1 MYNFLFEGTIQY
13 LISLWTMLFFI
24 IVCASIFFL
33 TIWVHFKK
41 SKVARKMMEL
51 RAGYENL
58 VKSVRFGHATN
69 DEIKKTVHPQDYT
82 YFQRYLQGII
92 STTEDIDVSAEKKIA
107 DVSGFT
113 NYLKKRIESSKKWE
127 KVLAVRVLSYFR
139 DRKNIPLFKKL
150 LKEETF
156 PQTIYAA
163 GMGLALC
170 RDTDSFE
177 AVGRRLWEVSEHNQE
192 ALLIILNI
200 YGETIAPGVHDILR
214 EGTLDEAGKLV
225 CTNFLSEFKYKEAVP
240 TIVKMLQVETSQQ
253 VIASCLNALRYLGDA
268 SVLNSVLPFMEHENF
283 TLRIEALHAVAKAGG
298 VAYLQYVERRFSD
311 ENWWVRREAAQA
323 MAAMGKKGISRL
335 KAVSEENNEAPRMA
349 ARGIL
354 AELQFHRIAV

>member
-1 MYNFLFEGTIQY
+1 
-13 LISLWTMLFFI
+13 
-24 IVCASIFFL
+24 
-33 TIWVHFKK
+33 
-41 SKVARKMMEL
+41 MEL
-51 RAGYENL
+51 EAVYENL
-58 VKSVRFGHATN
+58 VKSVRYGHATS
-69 DEIKKTVHPQDYT
+69 DEIKKAIPPQDYP
-82 YFQRYLQGII
+82 YFQKYLQGII
-92 STTEDIDVSAEKKIA
+92 STAEDIDVSAEKKIA

-113 NYLKKRIESSKKWE
+113 NYLKKRIESSKKWD
-127 KVLAVRVLSYFR
+127 KAIAIRVLSYFR
-139 DRKNIPLFKKL
+139 DRKNIPLFKKI
-150 LKEETF
+150 LKKETF

-170 RDTDSFE
+170 KDTDSFRT
-177 AVGRRLWEVSEHNQE
+177 VGRRLWEVSEHNQE

-225 CTNFLSEFKYKEAVP
+225 STNFLSEFKHKEAVP

-253 VIASCLNALRYLGDA
+253 VIASCLNALRYLGDE
-268 SVLNSVLPFMEHENF
+268 SVLNNVLPFLEHENF

-323 MAAMGKKGISRL
+323 MAGMGKKGISRL
-335 KAVSEENNEAPRMA
+335 KAVAEENNEAPRMA

-354 AELQFHRIAV
+354 SELQFHRIAV